1 MYLRRYCTV
10 HVRVPVCAVT
20 GYSTCRFVEV
30 VNLGT
35 HYLGVVVRFVRS
47 ETPRAHFPARAGG
60 HGDGAAASRGVQTHP
75 QRRRRVSPAGIR
87 RPRAVRVLPRRW
99 SSHVVVCAGARNV
112 VQESL
117 RVRHRDRCVLY
128 TLVPIRPR
136 PRGERRSLRTL
147 PGASLRPSPLAGFN
161 PDTPRRLSTPLL
173 TPFNSTPTDGAKTRR
188 GSASTWT
195 ASTKS

>member
-1 MYLRRYCTV
+1 MYTLPEVRKDLNQIRRYCTCTFESTV
-10 HVRVPVCAVT
+10 QYTYVYVYLCVLLQ
-20 GYSTCRFVEV
+20 GTCRFVEV

-47 ETPRAHFPARAGG
+47 EAPRAHFPARAGG

-117 RVRHRDRCVLY
+117 RVRHRDRCVLSH
-128 TLVPIRPR
+128 TGPH
-136 PRGERRSLRTL
+136 TT
-147 PGASLRPSPLAGFN
+147 PSA
-161 PDTPRRLSTPLL
+161 
-173 TPFNSTPTDGAKTRR
+173 
-188 GSASTWT
+188 W
-195 ASTKS
+195 